1 MTPFLLQDVFIEW
14 LTGFDVGASAEYQGL
29 QHEDPTMDEPLR
41 RLGTTVY
48 DNLGALFFFGGA
60 QSNPEDPSES
70 PEIVLCTVQATI
82 GRMGGG
88 GGETCCL

>member
-14 LTGFDVGASAEYQGL
+14 LTSFDVGASAEYQGL

-70 PEIVLCTVQATI
+70 PEIVLYCA
-82 GRMGGG
+82 GYYWEDGWWWWRK
-88 GGETCCL
+88 CCL